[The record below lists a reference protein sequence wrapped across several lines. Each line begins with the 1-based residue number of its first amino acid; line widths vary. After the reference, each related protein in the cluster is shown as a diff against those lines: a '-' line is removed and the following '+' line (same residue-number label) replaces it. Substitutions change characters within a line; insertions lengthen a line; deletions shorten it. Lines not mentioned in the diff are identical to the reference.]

1 MLFKWERERERE
13 RERDLSGKIKN
24 KKEYINEMVK

>member
-1 MLFKWERERERE
+1 MRERERERE

>member
-1 MLFKWERERERE
+1 MLFKWERERE

>member
-1 MLFKWERERERE
+1 MLFKWERERER
-13 RERDLSGKIKN
+13 DLSSKIKN